1 MKLKKKR
8 YHITETRTGWR
19 VNSMFHIILT
29 SNLIMDNMAI
39 ARIHISKYET
49 YTSFYNIFILIYF
62 FT

>member
-1 MKLKKKR
+1 
-8 YHITETRTGWR
+8 
-19 VNSMFHIILT
+19 MFHIILT